1 MAYNPS
7 SIESKWQANW
17 EKDEVYKIKID
28 KSKPKYYA
36 LDMFP
41 YPSGAGLH
49 VGHPLGYI
57 ASDIFSRYKRLKG
70 FNVLHP
76 MGFDAFGLPAEQ
88 YAIQVGKHPAEITD
102 QNVITYKNQLQNLA
116 LSFDWSRAVKTS
128 DPKYYKW
135 TQWIFIELFNHTYCT
150 ADDKAQSIELLIAQF
165 EKEGNLKTSAFTD
178 YTETFT
184 ANDWKSFNEKEK
196 ADILMHYRLAYKKE
210 SFVNW
215 CEELGTVLANDEIVN
230 GVSERGG
237 FPVIQKPMLQWSLR
251 ITAYAQRLLEG
262 LDKLD
267 WPSSLIAQQ
276 QNWIGRSQ
284 GAQVF
289 FDIKDNTNKLEVFTT
304 RPDTIFGVS
313 FMVIAPEHDFVNEL
327 TTEENKVA
335 VAAYVKKAGSK
346 SAIERQAEKE
356 VSGVFTGS
364 YAIHPFTGKEIPIY
378 ISEYVLVD
386 YGTGAIMAVPSDDE
400 RDEAFAT
407 KFDIEIFEIYD
418 KERIDENGKALNPI
432 AIGSDFLNGL
442 ESKEAI
448 ALMIDHLEEMNIG
461 TGQINYRLRD
471 ANFSRQRYWGEPFPI
486 YYENGIAKA
495 LPFSEL
501 PLELPEMDD
510 IRPQNGQAP
519 LSKAKDW
526 NYKGFPLE
534 TDTMPGNAG
543 SSWYFLRYMDAD
555 NDNEF
560 VGAEALAYWNDI
572 DFYCGGAEHAVG
584 HLLYARFWHKFLF
597 DLRKVPTQEP
607 FKKLFNQG
615 MIQGRS
621 NFVYRINGTN
631 TFVSKGLK
639 KGKKVDKLHV
649 DVNIVENDILDIEA
663 FKNWL
668 PEYKEADFELEDGKY
683 ICGFEVEK
691 MSKSKYNVIN
701 PDDVIAK
708 YGTDTFRMFEMF
720 LGPIEASKPW
730 NTQGIDGV
738 SKFLRKFWNLFF
750 DAEDNLILT
759 DDKPTEAELKT
770 LHTCIKKVNEDIEKY
785 SFNTCVSAFMIA
797 TNELTAAKCH
807 KNDILV
813 ALVKLISPFAPH
825 IAEELWS
832 KLGNETSI
840 VKDIDYPKFDEKY
853 LVKSTVLYP
862 VSINGKMRVKI
873 ELPAGISQ
881 DNAKAEVLAN
891 EVVQKWVVDKPL
903 RKFIF
908 VPGRIVNIVC

>member
-1 MAYNPS
+1 M
-7 SIESKWQANW
+7 
-17 EKDEVYKIKID
+17 
-28 KSKPKYYA
+28 
-36 LDMFP
+36 
-41 YPSGAGLH
+41 
-49 VGHPLGYI
+49 
-57 ASDIFSRYKRLKG
+57 
-70 FNVLHP
+70 
-76 MGFDAFGLPAEQ
+76 
-88 YAIQVGKHPAEITD
+88 
-102 QNVITYKNQLQNLA
+102 
-116 LSFDWSRAVKTS
+116 
-128 DPKYYKW
+128 
-135 TQWIFIELFNHTYCT
+135 
-150 ADDKAQSIELLIAQF
+150 
-165 EKEGNLKTSAFTD
+165 
-178 YTETFT
+178 
-184 ANDWKSFNEKEK
+184 
-196 ADILMHYRLAYKKE
+196 
-210 SFVNW
+210 
-215 CEELGTVLANDEIVN
+215 
-230 GVSERGG
+230 
-237 FPVIQKPMLQWSLR
+237 
-251 ITAYAQRLLEG
+251 
-262 LDKLD
+262 
-267 WPSSLIAQQ
+267 
-276 QNWIGRSQ
+276 
-284 GAQVF
+284 
-289 FDIKDNTNKLEVFTT
+289 
-304 RPDTIFGVS
+304 
-313 FMVIAPEHDFVNEL
+313 
-327 TTEENKVA
+327 
-335 VAAYVKKAGSK
+335 
-346 SAIERQAEKE
+346 
-356 VSGVFTGS
+356 
-364 YAIHPFTGKEIPIY
+364 
-378 ISEYVLVD
+378 VD

-400 RDEAFAT
+400 RDAAFAE

-442 ESKEAI
+442 EAKEAI

-486 YYENGIAKA
+486 YYENGIAKT
-495 LPFSEL
+495 LPFSKL

-543 SSWYFLRYMDAD
+543 SSWYFLRYMDAEND
-555 NDNEF
+555 NDF
-560 VGAEALAYWNDI
+560 VGEEALAYWNDI

-597 DLRKVPTQEP
+597 DIGKVPTSEP

-621 NFVYRINGTN
+621 NFVYRINRTN

-668 PEYKEADFELEDGKY
+668 PEYKNAEFDLEDGKY
-683 ICGFEVEK
+683 HCGFEVEK

-750 DAEDNLILT
+750 NEDDNLIV
-759 DDKPTEAELKT
+759 TEEKATKGELKT

-785 SFNTCVSAFMIA
+785 SFNTCISAFMIA

-807 KNDILV
+807 KEEILV

-825 IAEELWS
+825 IAEELWH
-832 KLGNETSI
+832 KLGNETTI
-840 VKDIDYPKFDEKY
+840 VKDVEFPKFEEKY
-853 LVKSTVLYP
+853 LVKSAVLYP

-873 ELPAGISQ
+873 ELPVGISQ
-881 DNAKAEVLAN
+881 DDAKREVLAN
-891 EVVQKWVVDKPL
+891 EIVQKWVEDKPL
-903 RKFIF
+903 KKFIF
-908 VPGRIVNIVC
+908 VPNRIVNIVC